1 MGYDDMI
8 QEKNFK
14 REKHWAKE
22 GHLNPTNVLGKR
34 KETSEENWKR
44 VVRETEGE
52 KLVLWKPRK

>member
-52 KLVLWKPRK
+52 N